1 MTAESKAH
9 AEAQTGSVGIVETKT
24 MTVAHPPEMLQL
36 ECGRSIGPITVAY
49 ETYGELSTKRD
60 NAILILHAWTGDAHV
75 AGRHHP
81 DDAKP
86 GWWDIMVGPGK
97 AFDTNRYFVICMNV
111 LGGCKGTT
119 GPASINP
126 TTGKPYGLTFPMVTI
141 ADMVKVQKLVLD
153 KMGITQLLSMAG
165 GSMGGMQVLEWILRY
180 PESTRSAMIIAS
192 TSRLSPQ
199 SIAFNEVGRHAIISD
214 PHWQNGDYYG
224 SDTPPETGL
233 AIARMI
239 GHITFL
245 SEESMNQKFGR
256 RLQNQAEYSYLFTRE
271 FEVES
276 YLHAQGSRFV
286 KRFDANTYLY
296 ITKAMDY
303 YNAAADWGE
312 GSLEKACKR
321 IQAKTLVVSFTSDWL
336 FPSSQSRELVKA
348 MRQNNKD
355 VSFVEIKSSYGHDAF
370 LLESKTLNRMM
381 DSFLDN
387 LYESVKQHD

>member
-1 MTAESKAH
+1 MPDSTINQ
-9 AEAQTGSVGIVETKT
+9 QTSDSVGLVATQTI
-24 MTVAHPPEMLQL
+24 TVAQPPYELQL
-36 ECGRSIGPITVAY
+36 ECGRSLGPITVAY
-49 ETYGELSTKRD
+49 ETYGNLSVQKD

-81 DDAKP
+81 EDAKP
-86 GWWDIMVGPGK
+86 GWWDVMVGPGK

-119 GPASINP
+119 GPSSINP
-126 TTGKPYGLTFPMVTI
+126 ATGKAFGLSFPMVTI
-141 ADMVKVQKLVLD
+141 ADMVKVQKLVLEAL
-153 KMGITQLLSMAG
+153 GIEKLLSMAG
-165 GSMGGMQVLEWILRY
+165 GSMGGMQVLEWLLRY
-180 PESTRSAMIIAS
+180 PESVHSAMIIAS

-199 SIAFNEVGRHAIISD
+199 SIGFNEVGRHAIISD
-214 PHWQNGDYYG
+214 PNWQNGDYYQ
-224 SDTPPETGL
+224 SEKRPETGL

-245 SEESMNQKFGR
+245 SEESMNEKFGR
-256 RLQNQAEYSYLFTRE
+256 RLQNQAEYGYEFSRE
-271 FEVES
+271 FAVES

-296 ITKAMDY
+296 LTKAMDY

-312 GSLEKACKR
+312 GSLEKAFRR

-336 FPSSQSRELVKA
+336 FPSNQSRELVKA
-348 MRQNNKD
+348 LRQNNKD
-355 VSFVEIKSSYGHDAF
+355 VSYVEIKSSYGHDAF
-370 LLESKTLNRMM
+370 LLETKTLTRVM

-387 LYESVKQHD
+387 LYAAVVRHDA